1 MAHVRKVIYE
11 IVDSTLTGEGS
22 ARLTYGQARDV
33 MKVGL
38 QAVRITKKV
47 AGEHD
52 LITAHNTWNTDELKL
67 LIERVERSPEH
78 KKASGLLQMMK
89 QMVALVGDARKKS
102 SKDVESATQALP
114 PKKEMSKVIRKKRK
128 ADEMA
133 GVEGEGDKSGE
144 PKARIKRSKEIP

>member
-22 ARLTYGQARDV
+22 ARLTHGQARDV

-67 LIERVERSPEH
+67 LIERVERSTEH

-89 QMVALVGDARKKS
+89 QMEALVGDARKKS
-102 SKDVESATQALP
+102 SKNAERAGQALP
-114 PKKEMSKVIRKKRK
+114 PKTEMSKVIRKKRK

-133 GVEGEGDKSGE
+133 SVEGEGGE
-144 PKARIKRSKEIP
+144 PKARVKRSNRTEIP